1 MSYRDDDQDLL
12 NDPDKRVREARGVL
26 SVLWRQLLMV
36 LNIDGWRWDKLMRK
50 YLADPRNGIQ
60 NNSRDRSSARGN
72 LNKELKRDDMTWRV
86 FLKAL
91 TFLDPCRVVFTVKI
105 TFHDGR
111 TFNVTAKLKDRG
123 TLTQENVSEEFLPG
137 YAADD
142 SSGEDPLDHV
152 DELTTTEHRPRLS
165 NVPQK
170 ASFTPEDVI
179 VAINK
184 RKGS

>member
-12 NDPDKRVREARGVL
+12 NDPDKRVREAKGVL

-50 YLADPRNGIQ
+50 YLADPHNGIQ

-91 TFLDPCRVVFTVKI
+91 KFLDPIRVVFTVKI
-105 TFHDGR
+105 TFQDGR
-111 TFNVTAKLKDRG
+111 TYNVSAKLKDRG
-123 TLTQENVSEEFLPG
+123 PLPPEG
-137 YAADD
+137 HDGD
-142 SSGEDPLDHV
+142 GSNTDPDEDPLDQV
-152 DELTTTEHRPRLS
+152 DELSTTEYRSRLS
-165 NVPQK
+165 NLDEKRTSSGPNL
-170 ASFTPEDVI
+170 
-179 VAINK
+179 INAM
-184 RKGS
+184 RSRDRS